1 MGQLWDAMM
10 STGPHDRVAGNIER
24 SAQATE
30 QMNYQMSMLLDIN
43 VRQLAV
49 QKAQLTVQAE
59 QLFVHQEQ
67 LAVQQQQLYV
77 QDQIRSLNQQQLAV
91 SQEQLV
97 QAMKTVQR
105 LDITNQ
111 RLAGID
117 ASLADI
123 SGLLVQQNA
132 LIQKSLHRLAT
143 EAQELIERGMEAYS
157 NGWYDDAARDF
168 EAALQKDPYSAIA
181 HYFLGKCYFEQ
192 KRPLDAQQAYQKCI
206 YFARKN
212 APIFHCLGLCDLA
225 DHALKDKKPADARP
239 LLAKALACPEQD
251 KTVLVSALLETDLAE
266 GTLRPETCQAILAAF
281 SEESVDPEVL
291 LEVLSLKANRSANK
305 GLDGRLTEEKKK
317 WQASAQKALH
327 ERLIS
332 HFYRELDDYV
342 YLAPRIRRGFMEA
355 ADGRFLSLGD
365 PLADLLDW
373 TAMIGERLL
382 KEIDIFPPEYPAI
395 LRFYRPLQAWNGML
409 VHLNK
414 LTTLLAAKNALVSGQ
429 FVEKLNLGLVDLPR
443 MYEDDRILYEMN
455 TEEGDTLALSCY
467 YAIFTRN
474 GVQHF
479 PVPLQDFAILKV
491 ETYQAKAGAKGV
503 LVVDPRHGQTLIQGT
518 TGTFLFEASDE
529 LHYYIDH
536 FVEAASLLSRIHECI
551 QWAIAH
557 EEELFSV
564 FLLLHA
570 VAEKLTA
577 RRQALA
583 APPKKALPPAKPVAQ
598 KTDEEFEVVEEG
610 HPAHATAADDDFEVV
625 EDAPPD
631 KWYIARNKKKHGPIT
646 WKEVQNLAATGKLQ
660 PTDMLLQEGSQKWT
674 QASSVAGLF
683 KAEANP
689 T

>member
-1 MGQLWDAMM
+1 MGELWDAMM

-30 QMNYQMSMLLDIN
+30 QLNYQMSMLLGIN

-59 QLFVHQEQ
+59 QLFVQREQ
-67 LAVQQQQLYV
+67 LAVH
-77 QDQIRSLNQQQLAV
+77 DQIRSLNQRQLAV

-105 LDITNQ
+105 LDITNK
-111 RLAGID
+111 RLARID

-132 LIQKSLHRLAT
+132 LIQKSLNRLAT
-143 EAQELIERGMEAYS
+143 EAQELIERGMEAYG
-157 NGWYDDAARDF
+157 NGWYNDAARDF
-168 EAALQKDPYSAIA
+168 EVALQKDPYSAIA

-192 KRPLDAQQAYQKCI
+192 KRPLDTQQAYQKCI

-212 APIFHCLGLCDLA
+212 APIFHCLALCDLA
-225 DHALKDKKPADARP
+225 AHALKEKKPTDARP
-239 LLAKALACPEQD
+239 LLQKALACSEQD
-251 KTVLVSALLETDLAE
+251 KAVLLSTLLETDLAE
-266 GTLRPETCQAILAAF
+266 GAIRPETCQAILAAF
-281 SEESVDPEVL
+281 PDESVDPEVL
-291 LEVLSLKANRSANK
+291 LEVLSMKADGTANK
-305 GLDGRLTEEKKK
+305 SLDGRLGEEKKK
-317 WQASAQKALH
+317 WQAAAQKALY

-355 ADGRFLSLGD
+355 ADGKFLSLGG

-373 TAMIGERLL
+373 TAMIGDQLL
-382 KEIDIFPPEYPAI
+382 KGIEIFPHEYPAI
-395 LRFYRPLQAWNGML
+395 LRFYRPLQVWNGML
-409 VHLNK
+409 VQLNK
-414 LTTLLAAKNALVSGQ
+414 LTSLLAAKSPLVSGQ
-429 FVEKLNLGLVDLPR
+429 FVGKLNLGLVELPR
-443 MYEDDRILYEMN
+443 MYEDDRILFEVN

-479 PVPLQDFAILKV
+479 PVPLQDFSILKID
-491 ETYQAKAGAKGV
+491 TYQAKEGAKGV
-503 LVVDPRHGQTLIQGT
+503 LVVDLRHGQTLIQGT
-518 TGTFLFEASDE
+518 TGAFASQGSEDAIYFIDLFT
-529 LHYYIDH
+529 
-536 FVEAASLLSRIHECI
+536 EAASLLHRIHECI
-551 QWAIAH
+551 QWSLAH

-577 RRQALA
+577 QRQRLTG
-583 APPKKALPPAKPVAQ
+583 PPTNALPSAQPVPQ
-598 KTDEEFEVVEEG
+598 KTDDDFEVVEQSP
-610 HPAHATAADDDFEVV
+610 PAQAKAADDDFEVV
-625 EDAPPD
+625 EEALSD

-646 WKEVQNLAATGKLQ
+646 WREVQNLAANGKLQ
-660 PTDMLLQEGSQKWT
+660 PTDMLLQEGSKKWT
-674 QASSVAGLF
+674 QASSIAGLF
-683 KAEANP
+683 KVEAKP